1 MNKKIIILHNAIGDK
16 ATKDE
21 ADVLDQVNS
30 VSKALIELG
39 YEPSA
44 LSFTLNLEETY
55 RLIKSA
61 APVLVFNLV
70 ESVHH
75 DGRLIYLAPALL
87 DHLKIPYTGS
97 KTVSTFLTSNKILT
111 KQMLCNYGILTSE
124 WSVEKHKNK
133 DKLSNIKGKY
143 IIKALWEEAS
153 IGIDENSV
161 VSIKSE
167 DELFDNIEK
176 KRAQIKAECFA
187 EKYIDGREFNLA
199 LLASMDDKEEPVILP
214 PAEIVFSDFPENKAK
229 IVDYKAKWEED
240 SFEYKHTSRTFE
252 FKKEEKKIL
261 DKLIKISKKCW
272 KEFELR
278 GYARIDFRV
287 DKREIPFVL
296 EINANPCIS
305 PDSGYVAAL
314 KKAGIEFTECIE
326 RIVADAL
333 R

>member
-1 MNKKIIILHNAIGDK
+1 MNKKIIILHNAVGQN
-16 ATKDE
+16 ASKDE

-30 VSKALIELG
+30 VSKALIDLN
-39 YEPSA
+39 YEPVS
-44 LSFTLNLEETY
+44 LSFTMNLEETY
-55 RLIKSA
+55 RKIKDLN
-61 APVLVFNLV
+61 PCLVFNLV

-75 DGRLIYLAPALL
+75 DGRLIYFAPALL

-97 KTVSTFLTSNKILT
+97 KTVSMFLTSNKILT

-124 WSVEKHKNK
+124 WAVEKNKNN

-153 IGIDENSV
+153 VGIDENSV
-161 VSIKSE
+161 ISVKTES
-167 DELFDNIEK
+167 ELFEK
-176 KRAQIKAECFA
+176 IDIKREQIKAECFA

-199 LLASMDDKEEPVILP
+199 LLASTESPEEPVILP
-214 PAEIVFSDFPENKAK
+214 PAEIIFSGFPDNKAK
-229 IVDYKAKWEED
+229 IVDYKAKWDTD
-240 SFEYKHTSRTFE
+240 SFEYKHTDRTFE
-252 FKKEEKKIL
+252 FRKEEKKLL

-287 DKREIPFVL
+287 DKREVPFVL

-314 KKAGIEFTECIE
+314 EKAGISFQECIE
-326 RIVADAL
+326 RIIVDTL